1 MKEGSYINLN
11 AEDRFVDSCLLRQA
25 YIAYEET
32 RAPGKP
38 TFVQLPRDFELG
50 IVSSKEPVIARA
62 ISSILS
68 RSLEDAKA
76 STGGYIP
83 DSVVRRVQLEI
94 ISPFGV
100 AHIWGE
106 AGHRFVLS
114 IPAGDNKREIV
125 ASILVGRSKDTIF
138 FFTGRYNNLSH
149 STMASE
155 VDLDMLDTDVPG
167 QKWFDRF
174 AFPDLKRFKPDRFH
188 HIANFVVAKEH
199 RASGCSRLLLN
210 SIVQYY
216 SRDYIDHYENPILH
230 SQHLLCGLG
239 FWQIGDPPWLPKM
252 EKLGFRLRTGAES
265 FFIEQD
271 WALLSP
277 VYEFGRLV
285 ENLEY
290 NRRYG
295 LFDRYRQDTSV
306 RSSSDLDLVDRI
318 PEVLALA
325 QNPRA
330 KLQYFQACFTFL
342 ENPPNPVSGRDSE

>member
-1 MKEGSYINLN
+1 MEHDKDINLV
-11 AEDRFVDSCLLRQA
+11 AEDRLVDTEVLRRS
-25 YIAYEET
+25 YIEYEET

-38 TFVQLPRDFELG
+38 TFIELPGGLELG
-50 IVSSKEPVIARA
+50 IVSSKELPIAKA
-62 ISSILS
+62 VSSILS

-83 DSVVRRVQLEI
+83 DSVVERVQREI

-114 IPAGDNKREIV
+114 LPASNERREIV

-138 FFTGRYNNLSH
+138 FFTGRYNNLRH
-149 STMASE
+149 STMAQE
-155 VDLDMLDTDVPG
+155 IDLDMPDQKNPD
-167 QKWFDRF
+167 QKWFSRF
-174 AFPDLKRFKPDRFH
+174 AFPDLNRFKPDRFH

-199 RASGCSRLLLN
+199 RGAKYSRLLLD

-216 SRDYIDHYENPILH
+216 ARDHIEKYDEPILH
-230 SQHLLCGLG
+230 SQHLLCGNG
-239 FWQIGDPPWLPKM
+239 FWQIGDPPWLSKM
-252 EKLGFRLRTGAES
+252 EKLGFWLRAGAES

-271 WALLSP
+271 WAPLSP

-285 ENLEY
+285 TNIEY
-290 NRRYG
+290 NQRYG
-295 LFDRYRQDTSV
+295 VLDRYRENA
-306 RSSSDLDLVDRI
+306 RSQCNSELDLLDRI
-318 PEVLALA
+318 PQVLALA

-342 ENPPNPVSGRDSE
+342 DNPPT